1 LLACV
6 FLMLLPRWAAH
17 AQFNSKDIS
26 VAVFFL
32 AILFFLYSGFFK
44 RKFKHIILAGVFLG
58 LGVATRMDLTLVVP
72 TFFIAY
78 ALYLIFD
85 RKILASPELWH
96 AVKPD
101 IVSLAIVAFF
111 GLLTAF
117 IVWPGLWK
125 SPSLLW
131 QSFVFFSHHGW
142 QGQVFYFNQF
152 YTPASLPWHY
162 APFFIFGTLP
172 LVILILFGAGL
183 AKFFRGLA
191 QRKNI
196 FVYSLLL
203 VWLALRLAI
212 AFWPGAIRY
221 DGVRHFLLV
230 LPAIAIIAAL
240 GLNWLLALIK
250 EKFPAYRRKITVAIL
265 SIIFLS
271 LAIEFVQIYPFG
283 DSYFNELVRL
293 VIPSHI
299 ENHLEMEYWGAT
311 YNQGVAW
318 LNKNAAPNS
327 SFCVPAA
334 EHLLQFYPLRVD
346 LSFSCDAKQTDYLM
360 FFTRKTSI
368 PIDIDKVFNYSSSE
382 PVFKISRF
390 NSDLLYIYKLKKP

>member
-1 LLACV
+1 
-6 FLMLLPRWAAH
+6 
-17 AQFNSKDIS
+17 
-26 VAVFFL
+26 
-32 AILFFLYSGFFK
+32 
-44 RKFKHIILAGVFLG
+44 
-58 LGVATRMDLTLVVP
+58 MDLTLVVP

-240 GLNWLLALIK
+240 GLNWLLALVK